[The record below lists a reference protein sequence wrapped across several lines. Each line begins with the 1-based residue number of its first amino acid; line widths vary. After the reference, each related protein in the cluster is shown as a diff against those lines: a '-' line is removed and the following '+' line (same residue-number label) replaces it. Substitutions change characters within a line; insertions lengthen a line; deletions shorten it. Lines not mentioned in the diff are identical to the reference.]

1 MFAFLKTASPWG
13 GLLTIILLVIVLLR
27 QLIAFIGFLM
37 FAIKV
42 GIVLL
47 FVGLMLLI
55 VISFLRSRSR
65 RHSETGDL

>member
-1 MFAFLKTASPWG
+1 MLAFLKTASPWG

>member
-1 MFAFLKTASPWG
+1 MLAFLKTASPWG

-65 RHSETGDL
+65 RRSETGDV